1 MIRDLHIIMQ
11 QYNTTFVNTNSLY
24 LRFFKRLTFD
34 VVDENS
40 CFNSIQSSK
49 NSCKSNAE
57 GNTF

>member
-11 QYNTTFVNTNSLY
+11 QYNTAFVNTNSLY

-40 CFNSIQSSK
+40 CFISFQSSK
-49 NSCKSNAE
+49 NSWKSIAE

>member
-11 QYNTTFVNTNSLY
+11 QYNTAFVNTNSLY

-40 CFNSIQSSK
+40 RFTSFQSSK
-49 NSCKSNAE
+49 NPSKSIAE

>member
-11 QYNTTFVNTNSLY
+11 QYNTTFANTNSLY
-24 LRFFKRLTFD
+24 LRFFKRLTLD

-40 CFNSIQSSK
+40 CFTSFQSSK
-49 NSCKSNAE
+49 NSWKSIAE

>member
-1 MIRDLHIIMQ
+1 MQ
-11 QYNTTFVNTNSLY
+11 QYNTASVNTNSLY

-40 CFNSIQSSK
+40 CFTSFQSSK
-49 NSCKSNAE
+49 NPSKSIAE